1 MLTSNALELEE
12 YQRMTDTTAIY
23 PEAGDGSA
31 QALAYV
37 TLGLTGEA
45 GEVANKVKKILRD
58 SSGVVSDAVR
68 EDLLKETGDI
78 LWYLA
83 RLATE
88 LGASLG
94 QVGQDNLNKLLD
106 RKERG
111 VIGGSGDVR

>member
-12 YQRMTDTTAIY
+12 YQRLTDSTAIY
-23 PEAGDGSA
+23 PETGTGSA

-37 TLGLTGEA
+37 ALGLTGEA
-45 GEVANKVKKILRD
+45 GEVSNKVKKILRD
-58 SSGVVSDAVR
+58 SKGEVSDEIRDYLVAEV
-68 EDLLKETGDI
+68 GDT

-88 LGASLG
+88 LGVSLG
-94 QVGQDNLNKLLD
+94 QVGQANLDKLNS